1 MLKQPINDMKIDEIF
16 MDAPRY
22 DNQFSHLFKLCFT
35 ALRHRHQT
43 FKSPTV
49 LTRDTFAFLIFNKM
63 PLIKSTKFTPI
74 DIEINVYGWNTKEHQ
89 DLVVDA
95 QTKKP
100 NYCLSTWKNGD
111 ILSNATYMIGLTDCQ
126 QSIKT
131 QSCCLRIS
139 KWKKK
144 WLAKRYRQFSEVVS
158 FARSQVT
165 IKQSYVGDFG
175 TTKEWATSRG
185 RSVIYYKTEIQIGI
199 HRRKDCIFFPFVCT
213 FNPFRLNV
221 ILFATMRISTWYPFW
236 WVFVSQWRFVYFP
249 LPFFGASPTWMQCV
263 FNFNNIHLQRE
274 KRRAPFS
281 QYVPKLY
288 QMFDL
293 TKKKIV

>member
-22 DNQFSHLFKLCFT
+22 DNQFSHLFKLCCT
-35 ALRHRHQT
+35 ALRHTHQT

-139 KWKKK
+139 NWKKK

-199 HRRKDCIFFPFVCT
+199 YRRKDCIFSIRLYIQSIPFECNPVCHYAYI
-213 FNPFRLNV
+213 NV
-221 ILFATMRISTWYPFW
+221 ISVLVSFCFAVAFCIFSIA
-236 WVFVSQWRFVYFP
+236 
-249 LPFFGASPTWMQCV
+249 FFLGASPTWMQCV